1 MQFFFSTVTKML
13 WKIQGSPISC
23 SPSHQSRGV
32 KDGVEGLILF
42 RWPPRWWMDRCGEGQ
57 REVREKAKGGTLSQ
71 VLDKSNGRS
80 ALHQA
85 LTDCCRGV
93 MMNDCFTACWLD
105 WISCFCCMWRER
117 SSQTFVWEFMSI
129 HWFSEGP
136 ADLGT
141 VVIWGRVWNGAAVF
155 EVVSQKKRR
164 RKKQ

>member
-1 MQFFFSTVTKML
+1 MTSFFKMSWYTLRKPTNTHTPAVNPCNLKVHVWCNAIQFFFSSVTKML

-23 SPSHQSRGV
+23 PPSHQSRGV

-80 ALHQA
+80 ALHQT

-93 MMNDCFTACWLD
+93 MMDDCVTACWLD
-105 WISCFCCMWRER
+105 RISCF
-117 SSQTFVWEFMSI
+117 
-129 HWFSEGP
+129 
-136 ADLGT
+136 
-141 VVIWGRVWNGAAVF
+141 WGEESWNFRLCA
-155 EVVSQKKRR
+155 
-164 RKKQ
+164 